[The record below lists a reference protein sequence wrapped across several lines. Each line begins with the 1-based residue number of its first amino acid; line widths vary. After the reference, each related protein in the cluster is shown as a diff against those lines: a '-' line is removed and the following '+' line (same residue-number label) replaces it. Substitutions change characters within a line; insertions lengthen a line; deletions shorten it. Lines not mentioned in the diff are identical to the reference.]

1 MVLIISLIGA
11 VFLLGLIIV
20 RFPKWQVSYLRRS
33 GRGTPVHE
41 VFKAENEARRTL
53 IQLLGG
59 LFFFAG
65 LIFTWLQ
72 LQATQDRQITDRFSK
87 AIEHLGDETLAVRL
101 GGIYAL
107 ERIARDSERD
117 HWTTMEVLTAY
128 VRENSPR
135 AQRVNGQIE
144 SDTLAPSGVKP
155 DIQTILTVIGR
166 RNTAH
171 EQGQE
176 YVLYLRGAHLRK
188 AILMGADLSGA
199 VLFRA
204 DLSGALLFRAD
215 LSGAVLNRAD
225 LSGADLGAA
234 DLSGAILSGADLSGA
249 DLSEADLSEAD
260 FSGVNLIRAD
270 LSGADLSGALGL
282 TKEQLQYA
290 ITNEQT
296 ILPVNLR
303 N

>member
-1 MVLIISLIGA
+1 MQSDPLFAQAVRSWHQSLA
-11 VFLLGLIIV
+11 
-20 RFPKWQVSYLRRS
+20 
-33 GRGTPVHE
+33 E

-65 LIFTWLQ
+65 LVFTWLQ

-128 VRENSPR
+128 VRGNSPR
-135 AQRVNGQIE
+135 ALRVNVQTGEIE
-144 SDTLAPSGVKP
+144 RYSVLTTPGVKP

-176 YVLYLRGAHLRK
+176 YTL
-188 AILMGADLSGA
+188 DLSGTY
-199 VLFRA
+199 LIT
-204 DLSGALLFRAD
+204 
-215 LSGAVLNRAD
+215 AD
-225 LSGADLGAA
+225 LSGADFR
-234 DLSGAILSGADLSGA
+234 GADLT
-249 DLSEADLSEAD
+249 
-260 FSGVNLIRAD
+260 RAD
-270 LSGADLSGALGL
+270 LTRANLRGARNL
-282 TKEQLQYA
+282 TKKQLQVA
-290 ITNEQT
+290 ITEISIYWCVFFPASPCGWT
-296 ILPVNLR
+296 PTTALYKTRLFARVYLKS
-303 N
+303 